1 MDPSRRG
8 FLKIA
13 GLSLVGA
20 AGGSALTVRGSEP
33 ETRSSTHGSEPS
45 GAGQRLAM
53 VIDLRKFSKNDELL
67 QRCIRA
73 CHEAHNVPDF
83 GDDTKNEIKWI
94 WAEDFETAFHS
105 QEFHYL
111 RADLQGKPTLLLCNH
126 CDNPPCTRVCPTQA
140 TWKRDSDG
148 IVMMDWHRC
157 IGCRYCIVACPYG
170 SRSFNWTDPRPYL
183 EDPDPNFPTR
193 MRGVVE
199 KCTFC
204 EERLAKG
211 RQPACV
217 EACTHDEIVFGDL
230 NDPESKVRRLLAERL
245 AIRRKPG
252 LGTQPE
258 VYYIV
263 EDPRTLI
270 EVAPAAVVS
279 DVEEGDH
286 A

>member
-1 MDPSRRG
+1 MDESRRG
-8 FLKIA
+8 FFKIA
-13 GLSLVGA
+13 GLCVLGT
-20 AGGSALTVRGSEP
+20 AGGTALSVRAK
-33 ETRSSTHGSEPS
+33 ETSPPS
-45 GAGQRLAM
+45 GHGGEAEATGTRLAM
-53 VIDLRKFSKNDELL
+53 VVDLRKFAKDDAQLE
-67 QRCIRA
+67 RCVRA

-83 GDDTKNEIKWI
+83 GDDTKNEVKWI
-94 WAEDFETAFHS
+94 WAEDFEDAFHS
-105 QEFHYL
+105 QEFHYI
-111 RADLQGKPTLLLCNH
+111 RGDLKGKPTLLLCNH

-170 SRSFNWTDPRPYL
+170 SRSFNWTDPRPHIDNI
-183 EDPDPNFPTR
+183 DPEYPTR

-204 EERLAKG
+204 EERIARG

-217 EACTHDEIVFGDL
+217 EVCSNDEIVFGDL
-230 NDPESKVRRLLAERL
+230 NDPHSKVRQMLAEHL

-263 EDPRTLI
+263 EDPRTLQ
-270 EVAPAAVVS
+270 EMAPAAVVAEG
-279 DVEEGDH
+279 EEGDH

>member
-1 MDPSRRG
+1 MDPSRRK

-20 AGGSALTVRGSEP
+20 AGGATLVA
-33 ETRSSTHGSEPS
+33 HGSEQENAVEGRTGEPS
-45 GAGQRLAM
+45 RTGARLAM
-53 VIDLRKFSKNDELL
+53 VIDLRKFAKDDDLL
-67 QRCIRA
+67 KRCIRA
-73 CHEAHNVPDF
+73 CHQAHNVPDF
-83 GDDTKNEIKWI
+83 GDDRKNEIKWM
-94 WAEDFETAFHS
+94 WTEDFESAFRS
-105 QEFHYL
+105 EEFNYL
-111 RADLQGKPTLLLCNH
+111 RSDLQGKPTLMLCNH
-126 CDNPPCTRVCPTQA
+126 CDNPPCTRVCPTKA
-140 TWKRDSDG
+140 TWRRESDG

-170 SRSFNWTDPRPYL
+170 SRSFNWTDPRPHIVNAHADY
-183 EDPDPNFPTR
+183 PTR

-204 EERLAKG
+204 EERLARG
-211 RQPACV
+211 RKPACV
-217 EACTHDEIVFGDL
+217 EACTNDEIIFGDL
-230 NDPESKVRRLLAERL
+230 NDPGSKVRQLLAERL
-245 AIRRKPG
+245 AIRRRPG

-263 EDPRTLI
+263 DDPRTLV

-279 DVEEGDH
+279 DAAENDH